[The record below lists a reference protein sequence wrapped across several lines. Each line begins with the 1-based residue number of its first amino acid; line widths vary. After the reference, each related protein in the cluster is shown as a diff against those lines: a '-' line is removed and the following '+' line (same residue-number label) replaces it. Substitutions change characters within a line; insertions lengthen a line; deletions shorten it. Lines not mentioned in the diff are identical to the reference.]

1 MLLRL
6 LFSPLVLLL
15 RLFTWPLHVLRRGRA
30 AEAGALVEVTI
41 AGHVAE
47 GPSRPRP
54 RWSPQRFLS
63 GLARKR
69 REPLRLPALRRL
81 IDEVLADPRVAG
93 LLVTLKSLGDGWASL
108 EAVRS
113 ELARVRTGGKRLV
126 VWLPEGAANREI
138 YVASAASTI
147 VAPPAADVALTGV
160 KSERHFVRR
169 ALDKVGVSVELH
181 ARKEF
186 KSAGDGAV
194 RDDRSPADRLQTE
207 AMVSAIDRALVFAIA
222 EGRGID
228 EAAARAIIDAGP
240 TRASTAKARGLIDLV
255 GYDDDLPALLGARI
269 TTAGRYLARRRSGR
283 DRFSYAAMFRR
294 RKVIAI
300 VQVHGTIASGGNPL
314 ARALGPVATAEQ
326 VVADLR
332 AAEKDPRVAGVV
344 LDVDSRGGTVTAS
357 DEIYAAARRLAAKK
371 PLFARMGDVAASG
384 GYYVAAAGRAI
395 VARPLTITG
404 SIGVVAMR
412 PIAARLAEHLGITRD
427 VVSRGKFADA
437 DAFLRAPTEEER
449 ALFDREI
456 DQHYEEFV
464 SLVATSRGRPFSE
477 VEPLARGR
485 VWTGS
490 DAHEQ
495 KLVDHLGGLDRAV
508 ELVRAALPNV
518 ALEDEPR
525 VIAARLPSH
534 RLDDAPSAPIAALV
548 ALAELLPIDLRQR
561 AASLVAARGRVLA
574 LMP

>member
-1 MLLRL
+1 
-6 LFSPLVLLL
+6 
-15 RLFTWPLHVLRRGRA
+15 
-30 AEAGALVEVTI
+30 
-41 AGHVAE
+41 
-47 GPSRPRP
+47 
-54 RWSPQRFLS
+54 
-63 GLARKR
+63 
-69 REPLRLPALRRL
+69 
-81 IDEVLADPRVAG
+81 
-93 LLVTLKSLGDGWASL
+93 GWASL
-108 EAVRS
+108 EALRS
-113 ELARVRTGGKRLV
+113 ELSRVRAGGKRLV
-126 VWLPEGAANREI
+126 VWLPEGASNREV

-147 VAPPAADVALTGV
+147 VAPPAADISLTGV
-160 KSERHFVRR
+160 KSERHFIRR
-169 ALDKVGVSVELH
+169 ALDKIGVSVELH

-207 AMVSAIDRALVFAIA
+207 AMVTAIDRALVFAIA

-228 EAAARAIIDAGP
+228 EAAARAIVDAGP
-240 TRASTAKARGLIDLV
+240 TRASTAKTRGLIDLV
-255 GYDDDLPALLGARI
+255 GHDDDLPTLLGTKIVSAR
-269 TTAGRYLARRRSGR
+269 RFLVRRRSGL

-314 ARALGPVATAEQ
+314 ARALGPIATAEQ

-332 AAEKDPRVAGVV
+332 AAERDPRVAGVV

-357 DEIYAAARRLAAKK
+357 DAIYAAARRLAAKK

-412 PIAARLAEHLGITRD
+412 PIAARLAEHIGITRD
-427 VVSRGKFADA
+427 VVSRGRFADA
-437 DAFLRAPTEEER
+437 DAFLRAPTDEER

-456 DQHYEEFV
+456 DQHYDEFV
-464 SLVATSRGRPFSE
+464 ALVAASRGRSVEE

-485 VWTGS
+485 VWTGT
-490 DAHEQ
+490 DAHAQ

-508 ELVRAALPNV
+508 ELVRAALPDV

-534 RLDDAPSAPIAALV
+534 RLDDAPPATPMATIAALR
-548 ALAELLPIDLRQR
+548 ALADLLPTDLREQ
-561 AASLVAARGRVLA
+561 AASLLAARGGVLA